1 MINMPRQHFMFT
13 NQQKNKIM
21 KRLIIILLNIC
32 VIFSLYAQEE
42 KLSEMPEV
50 QRNAAITAIA
60 KATFQREMP
69 EVYREYGTPTI
80 EQKSILRNPSSYE
93 TSLFGEQYGDIF
105 YEVTFPI
112 NKATEINIFTEGYA
126 AKVYI
131 WDDTQEAFSIEYG
144 NTEGF
149 GKILCKRDMR

>member
-1 MINMPRQHFMFT
+1 
-13 NQQKNKIM
+13 M
-21 KRLIIILLNIC
+21 KRFTIILIALFAAIN
-32 VIFSLYAQEE
+32 LLHAQEE
-42 KLSEMPEV
+42 KLSDMPEA
-50 QRNAAITAIA
+50 QRNATLTAIA

-69 EVYREYGTPTI
+69 DVYREYGTPTI

-93 TSLFGEQYGDIF
+93 ASWYGEQYGDIF

-131 WDDTQEAFSIEYG
+131 WDDTQEAFVIEFG
-144 NTEGF
+144 NFDGF
-149 GKILCKRDMR
+149 GKILCKRDIQQ

>member
-1 MINMPRQHFMFT
+1 
-13 NQQKNKIM
+13 M
-21 KRLIIILLNIC
+21 KRFTTILITLFAVMNLLH
-32 VIFSLYAQEE
+32 AQDE
-42 KLSEMPEV
+42 KLSDMPEA
-50 QRNAAITAIA
+50 QRNATITAIA
-60 KATFQREMP
+60 KAAFQREMP

-144 NTEGF
+144 NTEGV